1 MSKWVT
7 LFNTFRESALR
18 RSTFIAILVGLF
30 CLANVTRAA
39 FRSGFGEPRFVA
51 EGAAHLRYTEMVA
64 RGQEIPSLDR
74 PAEWP
79 EGLRVF
85 RDASPAME
93 YVFGWASRLFPGAGR
108 DPSPFIRFFS
118 AFLFS
123 LAVFPLA
130 LMSARLWRSAA
141 AGVLSGLLFA
151 VALPLVAR
159 SSGFEYVRE
168 NFTFPLLVYHVF
180 FFVAACGGGG
190 LAMPILS
197 GVFLFAALMSWQG
210 SQFYLVP
217 LLLFLLARVIVAAIG
232 PSERRAVRILVLSI
246 AAAGLI
252 VPYLRAGRFLLSMPA
267 ALAAAWLVVDL
278 FAARNVGSP
287 ATSGRS
293 GTGRRPVD
301 VRIVKGLLAAAV
313 ITAVLVPG
321 VLSRTHF
328 AAYSHFFDL
337 VVYKLRYIQKPDPR
351 LLPFDARAFWV
362 GPFNSPD
369 ALHLFVFAL
378 PMILLLPAPIRLLAK
393 RSRDKG
399 DFEAL
404 FALVF
409 LALFFVL
416 FLLIQRLEPLF
427 GVFAAIAAGGSA
439 PGFFRSRRAREAT
452 KPTFVL
458 AVLVVIISLCQD
470 FGFEGRGDFWRAAAR
485 ALRVPSRSSFVI
497 FPYARDVE
505 GDLLS
510 WIKGHT
516 PPDAV
521 VMSLHYLSPQV
532 LTYTGRATNL
542 NDFFESPQLRR
553 KAERLLGLLYSREED
568 LYRFCASQSSTYL
581 LISSAVGD
589 DPTKDSPLYQAG
601 LVSLPPGC
609 AAYRLMF
616 EPRTL
621 AHFDL
626 VYENEM
632 YRLFAVGRGWS
643 ERAWPRSPL
652 FFEEELLSDAGGDIR
667 GFYGAVMRIYALTA
681 KGRSLILRGDA
692 ASGETALLDALHA
705 FYFYPAW
712 KTLDD
717 LYARRGRTSD
727 RASLDEF
734 AFRSDPNRL
743 DVCLAVAGSRLVLGK
758 IEGVREILERSAALP
773 GAETRAAEIRVL
785 LERLDASR

>member
-1 MSKWVT
+1 MSKWCT

-39 FRSGFGEPRFVA
+39 FRNGFGEPRFVA

-64 RGQEIPSLDR
+64 KGQGIPSLDR

-85 RDASPAME
+85 EDASPAME
-93 YVFGWASRLFPGAGR
+93 YVFGWTARLVPGAGR
-108 DPSPFIRFFS
+108 DLPGFIRFFS

-123 LAVFPLA
+123 LALFPVA
-130 LMSARLWRSAA
+130 LLSARLWRSAA

-151 VALPLVAR
+151 VVLPVVAR

-180 FFVAACGGGG
+180 FFVAACAGGS
-190 LAMPILS
+190 LATAILS
-197 GVFLFAALMSWQG
+197 GTFLFAALASWQG

-217 LLLFLLARVIVAAIG
+217 LLLFLLARVIVAEIAPG
-232 PSERRAVRILVLSI
+232 ERRAVRILVLSI
-246 AAAGLI
+246 AAAALI
-252 VPYLRAGRFLLSMPA
+252 VPYLRAGRLLLSIPA
-267 ALAAAWLVVDL
+267 ALAAAYLVVDL
-278 FAARNVGSP
+278 LAARGAIRGAAP
-287 ATSGRS
+287 RREEK
-293 GTGRRPVD
+293 GRRPVD
-301 VRIVKGLLAAAV
+301 ARIVKGLVAAGVAA
-313 ITAVLVPG
+313 AVLVPG
-321 VLSRTHF
+321 LVSRTHF

-337 VVYKLRYIQKPDPR
+337 VLYKLRYIRKPDPG

-369 ALHLFVFAL
+369 ALHFFVFAL
-378 PMILLLPAPIRLLAK
+378 PVILLLPVPVWLLAK
-393 RSRDKG
+393 RSRHKD

-409 LALFFVL
+409 LALFFAL
-416 FLLIQRLEPLF
+416 FLLMQRLEPLF
-427 GVFAAIAAGGSA
+427 GVFAAIAAGGSV
-439 PGFFRSRRAREAT
+439 PGLLSIRRARDVA
-452 KPTFVL
+452 KPSF
-458 AVLVVIISLCQD
+458 AIAALVVGISLCQD
-470 FGFEGRGDFWRAAAR
+470 FGFEGRGDIWRSAAR
-485 ALRVPSRSSFVI
+485 ALHVPSRDSFAI

-510 WIKGHT
+510 WIGAHT

-542 NDFFESPQLRR
+542 NDFFESPRLRR
-553 KAERLLGLLYSREED
+553 KARRLLDLLYSSEEN

-581 LISSAVGD
+581 LISCAVGD

-601 LVSLPPGC
+601 LIRLPAGC

-616 EPRTL
+616 EPQTL
-621 AHFDL
+621 EHFDL

-643 ERAWPRSPL
+643 ARAWPRSPL
-652 FFEEELLSDAGGDIR
+652 FYDERLLSGSGGDIR
-667 GFYGAVMRIYALTA
+667 SFYRAVMRIYALTGR
-681 KGRSLILRGDA
+681 GRSLLRAGDA
-692 ASGETALLDALHA
+692 SSGETALVDALHA
-705 FYFYPAW
+705 DYFYPAW
-712 KTLDD
+712 KTLDG
-717 LYARRGRTSD
+717 LYARQGRASD

-734 AFRSDPNRL
+734 AYRYDPNRL
-743 DVCLAVAGSRLVLGK
+743 DVCLALAGSRLALGK
-758 IEGVREILERSAALP
+758 TGGVRDLLDHSSALP
-773 GAETRAAEIRVL
+773 GAETRAAELRAL
-785 LERLDASR
+785 LERLDAAK